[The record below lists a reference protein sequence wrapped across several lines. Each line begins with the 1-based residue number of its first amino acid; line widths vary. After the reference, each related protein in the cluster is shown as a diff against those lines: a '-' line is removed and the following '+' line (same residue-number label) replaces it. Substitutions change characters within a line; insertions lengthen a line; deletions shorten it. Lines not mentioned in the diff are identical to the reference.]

1 MKILEYSTYIY
12 DNNHIE
18 CSKKNT
24 GLGHM
29 VNDIIHAL
37 SEYDQVYVLTDAFT
51 NGFRDEDYVFLSHNY
66 KDIIKNL
73 KLHNIILAICTMYK
87 YNLSFG
93 NRVRE
98 AFSYINKGY
107 IKRKI
112 KLLNPDIVHIH
123 GVISRNIPII
133 DVCIEL
139 NIPFTLTLHGVI
151 GDSSTSENNKL
162 SEEKILKK
170 LDDLMI
176 PFSVV
181 STGVKDRVV
190 EKYKLKNIDNIIV
203 ILNGTNKIKYQNN
216 CNVVK
221 KNKYNII
228 CVGNISVNKNQ
239 VEVIDA
245 FELLPMKIQ
254 ENINIH
260 FFGKILDDSRFLNK
274 IKKHP
279 CNLFYYGSVDRVE
292 LEKYWNV
299 VDLNILASYDEGFGL
314 SIIEGYLHGVPSIY
328 FANIDAAQDLYSCS
342 ATIIP
347 KSRSAND
354 LAEAI
359 IEAYNRK
366 WNKQLIFNHSK
377 KYLMSNIGYQ
387 YHCFFKRIVEKKNEN
402 IY

>member
-87 YNLSFG
+87 YNLTFG

-139 NIPFTLTLHGVI
+139 NIPFTFII
-151 GDSSTSENNKL
+151 GDFGIAMRNK
-162 SEEKILKK
+162 
-170 LDDLMI
+170 
-176 PFSVV
+176 
-181 STGVKDRVV
+181 
-190 EKYKLKNIDNIIV
+190 
-203 ILNGTNKIKYQNN
+203 
-216 CNVVK
+216 
-221 KNKYNII
+221 
-228 CVGNISVNKNQ
+228 
-239 VEVIDA
+239 
-245 FELLPMKIQ
+245 
-254 ENINIH
+254 
-260 FFGKILDDSRFLNK
+260 
-274 IKKHP
+274 
-279 CNLFYYGSVDRVE
+279 
-292 LEKYWNV
+292 
-299 VDLNILASYDEGFGL
+299 
-314 SIIEGYLHGVPSIY
+314 
-328 FANIDAAQDLYSCS
+328 
-342 ATIIP
+342 
-347 KSRSAND
+347 
-354 LAEAI
+354 
-359 IEAYNRK
+359 
-366 WNKQLIFNHSK
+366 
-377 KYLMSNIGYQ
+377 
-387 YHCFFKRIVEKKNEN
+387 
-402 IY
+402 